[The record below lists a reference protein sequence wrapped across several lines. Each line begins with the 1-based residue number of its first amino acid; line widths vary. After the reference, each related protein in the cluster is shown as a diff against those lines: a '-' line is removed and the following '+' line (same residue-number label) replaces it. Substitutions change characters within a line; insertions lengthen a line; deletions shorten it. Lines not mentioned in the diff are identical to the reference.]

1 VSWKRVVESRASAK
15 GASSA
20 GRVEPGDG
28 AFARIG
34 RGPWLAV
41 LLPVLAGGTSLFFS
55 WQRWINPFVD
65 SGREMDVP
73 WRLLQGERLY
83 RNVTYYYGPLGPWL
97 NAAALWLFGHRW
109 VALQAVCLALS
120 AAVFALLYRLTR
132 EAGSRRAAIAATT
145 LGAAFC
151 LGAPHGGAFIF
162 PYSSS
167 CLLALAGALLA
178 LALACRPAPARPL
191 QLAAVAAGLAV
202 ALASRL
208 EIGVAAAAVL
218 VLAGCRSRPRRE
230 TLRWTLAA
238 IAAALAIAGAQY
250 AWALRGLSWQEV
262 CHDGPLT
269 HVLGMPAEWRNLYLN
284 IAGLDRPGRYGGA
297 AAVSALLDLAL
308 LGLLGWFAL
317 PAQRRDAIYAP
328 QPGDATHG
336 APAEDAF
343 REPQPGSLMQRTP
356 AGDAVQGTPPALTRR
371 RPRRYLFAVSAL
383 ALLGAYLASP
393 FADPSKNLPPLTPAL
408 PLLTI
413 AAAAAVLLRRQW
425 PAGGPE
431 RARFL
436 LFGFSAAL
444 GARVVFDLG
453 LGPRMGPYTALPL
466 PGVLAAAAVLTYDGL
481 APRLPDP
488 VAFRRRLAAVLAVI
502 VALFF
507 YRLDHLDR
515 RPPTLLVQTPAGSLR
530 LGTREALAIESTL
543 RFLEERGQGGDTL
556 TGFPESGFFNFVTGL
571 RSPLRQDQV
580 FPGVLAGKREVE
592 AAKLIERAGPRFI
605 LLCNRP
611 TPEYGPASFGTDY
624 DVWLWHDVQ
633 RHYLLTATFGQ
644 AQPDAPVGA
653 NRPFIRIYERIPE
666 RGRPPLLL
674 ASTAGRE
681 PAASIARAQRLARRF
696 DTPPAARPA
705 GGGAGRT
712 RPAAVPTGLAEP
724 EEVQPR

>member
-1 VSWKRVVESRASAK
+1 LPPRTR
-15 GASSA
+15 
-20 GRVEPGDG
+20 EPGDG

-34 RGPWLAV
+34 RAPWLAV
-41 LLPVLAGGTSLFFS
+41 LLPVLAGGASLYFS

-83 RNVTYYYGPLGPWL
+83 RDVTYYYGPLGPWL

-109 VALQAVCLALS
+109 VVLQAVCLALS
-120 AAVFALLYRLTR
+120 AAVFAPLYRLTR
-132 EAGSRRAAIAATT
+132 EAGSRWAAIAATT

-167 CLLALAGALLA
+167 CLLALAGGLLA

-208 EIGVAAAAVL
+208 EIGVAATAVL

-230 TLRWTLAA
+230 TLRWTLATV
-238 IAAALAIAGAQY
+238 AAALAIAGAQY
-250 AWALRGLSWQEV
+250 AWALRGLYWKEV

-269 HVLGMPAEWRNLYLN
+269 HVLGMPAEWHNLYLN

-308 LGLLGWFAL
+308 LALLGWFAL
-317 PAQRRDAIYAP
+317 RARDGDAIR
-328 QPGDATHG
+328 G
-336 APAEDAF
+336 
-343 REPQPGSLMQRTP
+343 
-356 AGDAVQGTPPALTRR
+356 
-371 RPRRYLFAVSAL
+371 PRRYLFAVSAL
-383 ALLGAYLASP
+383 AVLGAYLASP

-444 GARVVFDLG
+444 GARVVLDLG

-466 PGVLAAAAVLTYDGL
+466 AGLLAAAAVLTYDGL

-488 VAFRRRLAAVLAVI
+488 VAFRRRLAAVLAVV

-507 YRLDHLDR
+507 YRLDR
-515 RPPTLLVQTPAGSLR
+515 QPPTLLVQTPAGSLR

-543 RFLEERGQGGDTL
+543 RFLEERGQSGDTL
-556 TGFPESGFFNFVTGL
+556 TAFPESGFFNFVTGL

-605 LLCNRP
+605 LLCNRS

-624 DVWLWHDVQ
+624 DVWLWRDVQ
-633 RHYLLTATFGQ
+633 RHYLLAASFGQ
-644 AQPDAPVGA
+644 AQPEAPVGA
-653 NRPFIRIYERIPE
+653 GLPFIRIYERIPE
-666 RGRPPLLL
+666 RDRPPLQL

-696 DTPPAARPA
+696 DAPPAASPA
-705 GGGAGRT
+705 GGGAGRS
-712 RPAAVPTGLAEP
+712 RPAAGPARPTEREG
-724 EEVQPR
+724 VQPR